1 MDEEHDGGGP
11 TGRDPIGASGS
22 FPPDGGR
29 TAGRS
34 EPIAEHAAGDSPP
47 RGRSTPRRAAVR
59 AAIRFPPVRW
69 SLRPDARVRGRAPA
83 TPPPPPAAPSRSPDS
98 RNDCR
103 LDCPQG
109 RRNPV
114 RETRRRCGNR
124 ATTTVARVGHRSG
137 WRRPSRQRRIEL
149 PGNPENFG
157 PSPLSSPFRFATVAV
172 LAGVAPRGGRRA
184 ARPSRTSPPSAPES
198 GSPVVALRTPPARR
212 RGRGGGGGGVRVR
225 PSGPRRSGSRNSP
238 GAPAPRGCA
247 TTGRRASRL
256 RRTSS
261 RRPTALRRAASVPCG
276 AAPKSPAPAD
286 PRRGSFGFGG
296 GSGRRPDRRGIE
308 RLRPARESD
317 GPSGCR

>member
-1 MDEEHDGGGP
+1 MDEKPDGGGP

-34 EPIAEHAAGDSPP
+34 EPVAEHAAGDSPP
-47 RGRSTPRRAAVR
+47 RGRLTPRRAAVR

-83 TPPPPPAAPSRSPDS
+83 TPPPPPAAPSRSPAS

-157 PSPLSSPFRFATVAV
+157 PSPLSSPFRFATVAI
-172 LAGVAPRGGRRA
+172 LAGVASRGGRRA

-198 GSPVVALRTPPARR
+198 GSPDSAGAAPGTRRRRRSRPTFGPSPERQSELAPALPRRVAARR
-212 RGRGGGGGGVRVR
+212 PDGGLRDCAEPR
-225 PSGPRRSGSRNSP
+225 HAGPP
-238 GAPAPRGCA
+238 PYA
-247 TTGRRASRL
+247 GRRASPAGQ
-256 RRTSS
+256 RRKV
-261 RRPTALRRAASVPCG
+261 RPRQALAGAPSASVEV
-276 AAPKSPAPAD
+276 
-286 PRRGSFGFGG
+286 R
-296 GSGRRPDRRGIE
+296 GRRPDRRGIE

-317 GPSGCR
+317 TASGCR